1 MTGIKTM
8 KVATYLEFE
17 NNAEE
22 VIETYQEIFD
32 AEVVNKY
39 YYDGDMTQEQGF
51 IGKIFH
57 AELTIGDLNL
67 YICDSGKSSSFASI
81 KFVVEIHEETE
92 ARKLFG
98 KLAQNG
104 RVISEFKKMP
114 YGPTIA
120 HVEDKFSIRW
130 DVVIC

>member
-1 MTGIKTM
+1 M

-81 KFVVEIHEETE
+81 KFVVEINEETE

-104 RVISEFKKMP
+104 RVISEFKNMP

-120 HVEDKFSIRW
+120 HVEDKFRIRW

>member
-1 MTGIKTM
+1 M

-39 YYDGDMTQEQGF
+39 YYDGDMTQEQGL

-120 HVEDKFSIRW
+120 HVEDKFRIRW

>member
-1 MTGIKTM
+1 M

-39 YYDGDMTQEQGF
+39 YYDGDMTQEQGL

-81 KFVVEIHEETE
+81 KFVVEINEETE

-120 HVEDKFSIRW
+120 HVEDKFRIRW

>member
-1 MTGIKTM
+1 M

-39 YYDGDMTQEQGF
+39 YYDGDMTQEQGL

-92 ARKLFG
+92 ARKLFR

-104 RVISEFKKMP
+104 GVISEFKKMP